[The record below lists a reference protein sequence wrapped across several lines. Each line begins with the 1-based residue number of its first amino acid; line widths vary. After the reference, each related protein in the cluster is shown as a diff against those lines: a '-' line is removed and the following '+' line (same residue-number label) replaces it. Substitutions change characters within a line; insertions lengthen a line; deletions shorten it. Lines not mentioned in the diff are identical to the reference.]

1 MKTTIFTL
9 AALFGLGLGLVVV
22 GADFG
27 LVILGLLLALAG
39 AASLTW
45 TLVTG
50 LRPYLPGTR
59 LLWALPP
66 LLSALMGLSLG
77 AALAQGSADLPA
89 ALLCGALAGL
99 LHLLAVWPATPATA
113 GASTPP
119 HPAPAPD
126 ADRIA
131 ATTATHLARLIRALA
146 PCRDPHLHRAA
157 CALRRAALTLAEP
170 SAPPPPPE
178 AAHALTLWLPA
189 LADAAEALR
198 LQHLAAADPARPSE
212 KTAAQTAAL
221 TEALARV
228 TTRLSHFAPPPAPLP
243 ETALG
248 TGPGTARDTS
258 LSPAPPRATA
268 APYPTP

>member
-9 AALFGLGLGLVVV
+9 AALFGLGLGLAVV

-39 AASLTW
+39 AATLTW
-45 TLVTG
+45 TLFTG

-99 LHLLAVWPATPATA
+99 LHLLAVWPAAPAA
-113 GASTPP
+113 TPP
-119 HPAPAPD
+119 GATSAPD

-131 ATTATHLARLIRALA
+131 ATAALHLARLIRALA

-157 CALRRAALTLAEP
+157 RALRRATLTLTEATGH
-170 SAPPPPPE
+170 PPPP
-178 AAHALTLWLPA
+178 AATEALTLWLPA
-189 LADAAEALR
+189 LADAAERLR
-198 LQHLAAADPARPSE
+198 LQHLAAADPARLSS
-212 KTAAQTAAL
+212 QTATL
-221 TEALARV
+221 TVALAHV
-228 TTRLSHFAPPPAPLP
+228 TTHLSQLIPQPEPKPTPQPETGRETANAPALPQATATPCPAP
-243 ETALG
+243 
-248 TGPGTARDTS
+248 
-258 LSPAPPRATA
+258 
-268 APYPTP
+268 